1 MKLYKTTVLVLTL
14 MTSFAAWSLAQDA
27 KNTPTTG
34 TTSAPTPDSQS
45 AQFAIG
51 SIIKQ
56 FELPQRDNNGKMQST
71 IYGKEATVMSQ
82 NRIRVRDL
90 KIDIFNGDSV
100 GTKLISPESDFWSEE
115 KRLTT
120 SNGVTV
126 VQPEF
131 TLTSVNMDWDIKNS
145 KGVFSKRVR
154 VVITQKGDVL
164 GGGTAATSGTS
175 ATSPDK
181 QKNSEKANK

>member
-1 MKLYKTTVLVLTL
+1 MKLYKKTLILLTL
-14 MTSFAAWSLAQDA
+14 TAGLASWSLAED
-27 KNTPTTG
+27 
-34 TTSAPTPDSQS
+34 

-56 FELPQRDNNGKMQST
+56 FELPQRDKEGKMQST

-90 KIDIFNGDSV
+90 KINIFNGDNI
-100 GTKLISPESDFWSEE
+100 GTKLSSPESDFWSEE
-115 KRLTT
+115 RRLTT

-131 TLTSVNMDWDIKNS
+131 TLTSVNMDWDLKNS

-154 VVITQKGDVL
+154 VVITQKGDIL
-164 GGGTAATSGTS
+164 GDKPTPTTQGGEKT
-175 ATSPDK
+175 K
-181 QKNSEKANK
+181 Q

>member
-1 MKLYKTTVLVLTL
+1 MRHYKNKKILALLTL
-14 MTSFAAWSLAQDA
+14 TAAFTSWSLAED
-27 KNTPTTG
+27 
-34 TTSAPTPDSQS
+34 

-56 FELPQRDNNGKMQST
+56 FELPQRDDNGKLQST
-71 IYGKEATVMSQ
+71 IFGKEATVMSQ

-90 KIDIFNGDSV
+90 KIDIFNGDSI
-100 GTKLISPESDFWSEE
+100 GTKLTSPESDFWSEE

-154 VVITQKGDVL
+154 VVITQKGDIL
-164 GGGTAATSGTS
+164 GDKTDKTSSGGSSIPAAPSGT
-175 ATSPDK
+175 K
-181 QKNSEKANK
+181 